1 MTLSLDERRIAEI
14 VQQVVADLRGVP
26 PELPGG
32 GPAPAPRAGVDQP
45 FAPPPGGHDQPPPAA
60 RTPPTGSTAATVH
73 GQEGVFPD
81 IDAAIAAAS
90 VAQQQ
95 LADIPLER
103 RVALVAAMRQAAAEN
118 AQVLARA
125 AWQET
130 GMGRHED
137 KIEKNLLVA
146 ERTPG
151 TEALQAHAWTGD
163 RGLTLVERA
172 PYGVIGAITPST
184 NPTSTIICNAIG
196 MVAAGNAVVF
206 NAHPGAKQCSAQTIQ
221 VLNQAIRRA
230 GGPANLITCPAEPT
244 IDSAQYL
251 MRHPAIN
258 LLVVTGGPGVVRE
271 AMSSGKKAVC
281 AGPGNPPVVVDETA
295 DLEQAARDIVKGAS
309 FDNNVICILEK
320 EIIAVDAIADKL
332 KAIMLQ
338 RGAVEIT
345 SWQLNRLMKVILAED
360 HGPGKHGVVNKAFVG
375 KSASVLLREI
385 GVSVDDGVRLV
396 VAETDAQH
404 PLVWTEQLMPVLPL
418 VRVGNADEAIDLAK
432 AVEQGMGHTAVIHSR
447 NLDVLSRM
455 SREINTSI
463 FVKNGPSLAGLGF
476 GGEGFTSFS
485 IASPTGEG
493 VTSALDFTRVRRC
506 TLVDAFRIV

>member
-1 MTLSLDERRIAEI
+1 MTLSVDERRIAEI
-14 VQQVVADLRGVP
+14 VQRVVADLRP
-26 PELPGG
+26 FEAPDA
-32 GPAPAPRAGVDQP
+32 GPAAAAPAQRVQP
-45 FAPPPGGHDQPPPAA
+45 ASAPAA
-60 RTPPTGSTAATVH
+60 ARV
-73 GQEGVFPD
+73 GQQGVFDD
-81 IDAAIAAAS
+81 IDGAIAAAAA
-90 VAQQQ
+90 AQQR
-95 LADIPLER
+95 LADLPLER
-103 RVALVAAMRQAAAEN
+103 RAALIAAMRQAIVESAP
-118 AQVLARA
+118 VLARA

-137 KIEKNLLVA
+137 KLEKNLLVA

-151 TEALQAHAWTGD
+151 TEALQAHAWSGD

-196 MVAAGNAVVF
+196 MIAAGNAVVF
-206 NAHPGAKQCSAQTIQ
+206 NAHPAAKQCSAQTVQTLNEGIQ
-221 VLNQAIRRA
+221 RA
-230 GGPANLITCPAEPT
+230 GGPPNLVTCPTEPT
-244 IDSAQYL
+244 IESAQYL
-251 MRHPAIN
+251 MRHPTIR

-271 AMSSGKKAVC
+271 AMGSGKKAIC

-309 FDNNVICILEK
+309 FDNNVVCILEK
-320 EIIAVDAIADKL
+320 EILAVDAIADPL
-332 KAIMLQ
+332 KAILWR

-360 HGPGKHGVVNKAFVG
+360 HGPGKHGVINKAFVG
-375 KSASVLLREI
+375 KSPSVILREI
-385 GVSVDDGVRLV
+385 GVNVDEGVRLV

-404 PLVWTEQLMPVLPL
+404 PLVWTEQLMPVIPL
-418 VRVGNADEAIDLAK
+418 VRVRNAGEAIDLAK
-432 AVEQGMGHTAVIHSR
+432 AVEQGMGHTAVCHSK

-493 VTSALDFTRVRRC
+493 LTSAIDFTRVRRC

>member
-14 VQQVVADLRGVP
+14 VQQVVADLRVGGAP
-26 PELPGG
+26 QPGSSAPK
-32 GPAPAPRAGVDQP
+32 PAPAAPTSGQGGVY
-45 FAPPPGGHDQPPPAA
+45 
-60 RTPPTGSTAATVH
+60 R
-73 GQEGVFPD
+73 D
-81 IDAAIAAAS
+81 IDAAITAATA
-90 VAQQQ
+90 AQRR

-103 RVALVAAMRQAAAEN
+103 RSALIAAMRQAAAEN

-125 AWQET
+125 AWSET
-130 GMGRHED
+130 GMGRWED
-137 KIEKNLLVA
+137 KLQKNELVA

-151 TEALQAHAWTGD
+151 TEMLQATAWTGD

-196 MVAAGNAVVF
+196 MIAAGNAVVF
-206 NAHPGAKQCSAQTIQ
+206 NAHPGAKACSAQTVQ
-221 VLNQAIRRA
+221 VLNQAIQRA
-230 GGPANLITCPAEPT
+230 GGPPDLITCPVEPT
-244 IDSAQYL
+244 IESAQAL
-251 MRHPAIN
+251 MRHPGIR

-271 AMSSGKKAVC
+271 AMGSGKKAIC

-309 FDNNVICILEK
+309 FDNNLVCILEK
-320 EIIAVDAIADKL
+320 EIIAVDSIADRL

-345 SWQLNRLMKVILAED
+345 SWQLSRLMKVILAED
-360 HGPGKHGVVNKAFVG
+360 HGPGKHGIINKAFVG
-375 KSASVLLREI
+375 KSPSVILREI
-385 GVSVDDGVRLV
+385 GVHVDESVRLV
-396 VAETDAQH
+396 LAETDAQH
-404 PLVWTEQLMPVLPL
+404 QLVWTEQLMPVMPL
-418 VRVGNADEAIDLAK
+418 VRVRNADEAIDLAK
-432 AVEQGMGHTAVIHSR
+432 AVEQGMGHTAMCHSK

-493 VTSALDFTRVRRC
+493 VTSAINFTRVRRC

>member
-14 VQQVVADLRGVP
+14 VQRVVADLR
-26 PELPGG
+26 PEGGQPGG
-32 GPAPAPRAGVDQP
+32 QEPARPASPRPTPTTD
-45 FAPPPGGHDQPPPAA
+45 APP
-60 RTPPTGSTAATVH
+60 S
-73 GQEGVFPD
+73 GQDGVFQD
-81 IDAAIAAAS
+81 IDEAIAAAKT
-90 VAQQQ
+90 AQRH
-95 LADIPLER
+95 LTDLPLER
-103 RVALVAAMRQAAAEN
+103 RTALVASMRKTATEHAP
-118 AQVLARA
+118 VISRA

-130 GMGRHED
+130 GMGRYED
-137 KIEKNLLVA
+137 KLAKNLLVA

-163 RGLTLVERA
+163 RGLTLVELA

-196 MVAAGNAVVF
+196 MIAAGNAAVF
-206 NAHPGAKQCSAQTIQ
+206 NAHPGAKDCSAQTIQ
-221 VLNQAIRRA
+221 LLNQAIQRA
-230 GGPANLITCPAEPT
+230 GGPPDLITCPLKPT
-244 IDSAQYL
+244 IESAQYL
-251 MRHPAIN
+251 MSHPDIR

-271 AMSSGKKAVC
+271 AMGSGKKAIC

-309 FDNNVICILEK
+309 FDNNVVCILEK
-320 EIIAVDAIADKL
+320 EIIAVDAITDRL
-332 KAIMLQ
+332 KANMLQ
-338 RGAVEIT
+338 RGAIEIT
-345 SWQLNRLMKVILAED
+345 SRQLNRLMKVILTED
-360 HGPGKHGVVNKAFVG
+360 RGPGKHGVVNKAFVG
-375 KSASVLLREI
+375 KPPSVILSEI
-385 GVSVDDGVRLV
+385 GVNVDEGVRLAI
-396 VAETDAQH
+396 AETDAQH
-404 PLVWTEQLMPVLPL
+404 QLVWTEQLMPIMPL
-418 VRVGNADEAIDLAK
+418 VRVRNADEAIDLAK
-432 AVEQGMGHTAVIHSR
+432 AVEQGMGHTAMCHSK

-493 VTSALDFTRVRRC
+493 LTSAIDFTRVRRC

>member
-1 MTLSLDERRIAEI
+1 MTLSIDERRIAQI
-14 VQQVVADLRGVP
+14 VERVVADLR
-26 PELPGG
+26 PELHPVRVQPSDQAEAATPPKAAGQSPTPVPGG
-32 GPAPAPRAGVDQP
+32 GAGEL
-45 FAPPPGGHDQPPPAA
+45 
-60 RTPPTGSTAATVH
+60 
-73 GQEGVFPD
+73 EGVFED

-90 VAQQQ
+90 AAQ
-95 LADIPLER
+95 LRLSNLPLER
-103 RVALVAAMRQAAAEN
+103 RNVLIASMRQAATEHAP
-118 AQVLARA
+118 VLARA

-130 GMGRHED
+130 GMGRYED
-137 KIEKNLLVA
+137 KLAKNLLVA

-151 TEALQAHAWTGD
+151 TEALQALAWTGD
-163 RGLTLVERA
+163 KGLTLVERA

-196 MVAAGNAVVF
+196 MVAAGNSAVF
-206 NAHPGAKQCSAQTIQ
+206 NAHPGAKRCSALTVH

-230 GGPANLITCPAEPT
+230 GGPPNLITCPEEPT
-244 IDSAQYL
+244 IESAQYL
-251 MRHPAIN
+251 MRHPDIR

-271 AMSSGKKAVC
+271 AMGSGKKAIC

-309 FDNNVICILEK
+309 FDNNVVCILEK
-320 EIIAVDAIADKL
+320 EIIAVDTIADRL
-332 KAIMLQ
+332 KANMLQ
-338 RGAVEIT
+338 RGAVEI
-345 SWQLNRLMKVILAED
+345 SPWQLNRLMKVILAED
-360 HGPGKHGVVNKAFVG
+360 HGPGRHGVVNKAYVG
-375 KSASVLLREI
+375 KSPRSILQEI
-385 GVSVDDGVRLV
+385 GMSVDEGVRLV

-404 PLVWTEQLMPVLPL
+404 PLVWTEQLMPIMPL
-418 VRVGNADEAIDLAK
+418 VRVRSADEAIDLAK
-432 AVEQGMGHTAVIHSR
+432 AVEQGMGHTAMIHSK

-493 VTSALDFTRVRRC
+493 VTSAINFTRVRRC

>member
-1 MTLSLDERRIAEI
+1 MSLSLDERRIAEI
-14 VQQVVADLRGVP
+14 VQQVVAELR
-26 PELPGG
+26 PGAQAVEADG
-32 GPAPAPRAGVDQP
+32 RATGPTQRPIQPGSHPQNAGAD
-45 FAPPPGGHDQPPPAA
+45 
-60 RTPPTGSTAATVH
+60 
-73 GQEGVFPD
+73 GVFAE
-81 IDAAIAAAS
+81 IDDAIMAAQIA
-90 VAQQQ
+90 QRR
-95 LADIPLER
+95 LLDIPLER
-103 RVALVAAMRQAAAEN
+103 RAALIAFMRQAVKEN

-137 KIEKNLLVA
+137 KTEKNLLVA

-151 TEALQAHAWTGD
+151 TEALQAQAWTGD

-172 PYGVIGAITPST
+172 PYGVIAAITPST

-196 MVAAGNAVVF
+196 MISAGNAVVF
-206 NAHPGAKQCSAQTIQ
+206 NAHPAAKQCSVQTLQ
-221 VLNQAIRRA
+221 VLNQAIQSA
-230 GGPANLITCPAEPT
+230 GGPPNLVTCAAEPT
-244 IDSAQYL
+244 IESAQYL
-251 MRHPAIN
+251 MRHPAIR

-271 AMSSGKKAVC
+271 AMGSGKKAIC

-309 FDNNVICILEK
+309 FDNNVVCILEK
-320 EIIAVDAIADKL
+320 EIIAVESIADRL

-338 RGAVEIT
+338 RGAVEV
-345 SWQLNRLMKVILAED
+345 SSSQLSRLMKVILTED
-360 HGPGKHGVVNKAFVG
+360 RGPGKHGIVNKAFVG
-375 KSASVLLREI
+375 KTPSAILQEI
-385 GVSVDDGVRLV
+385 GVAVDPSVRLA

-404 PLVWTEQLMPVLPL
+404 PLVWTEQLMPVMPL
-418 VRVGNADEAIDLAK
+418 VRVRNADEAIDLAK
-432 AVEQGMGHTAVIHSR
+432 AVEQGMGHTAMIHSK

-455 SREINTSI
+455 SLEINTSI

-506 TLVDAFRIV
+506 TLVDSFRIV

>member
-1 MTLSLDERRIAEI
+1 MTRSDERYSLDERRIAEI
-14 VQQVVADLRGVP
+14 VRQVVSDLRGS
-26 PELPGG
+26 
-32 GPAPAPRAGVDQP
+32 RAGQ
-45 FAPPPGGHDQPPPAA
+45 PPAA
-60 RTPPTGSTAATVH
+60 VIPQPKGSSVAPMP
-73 GQEGVFPD
+73 GQEGVYAD
-81 IDAAIAAAS
+81 IDAAISAAA

-103 RVALVAAMRQAAAEN
+103 RAALIAAMRRAVSEN

-130 GMGRHED
+130 GMGRQED
-137 KIEKNLLVA
+137 KVEKNLLVA

-151 TEALQAHAWTGD
+151 TEALQARAWTGD

-196 MVAAGNAVVF
+196 MIAAGNAVVF
-206 NAHPGAKQCSAQTIQ
+206 NAHPGAKGCSAQTVGI
-221 VLNQAIRRA
+221 LNLAIRHA
-230 GGPANLITCPAEPT
+230 GGPPNLVTCPADPT
-244 IDSAQYL
+244 IESAQYL
-251 MRHPAIN
+251 MQHPSIR

-271 AMSSGKKAVC
+271 AMGSGKKAIC

-295 DLEQAARDIVKGAS
+295 DLEQAARDIIKGAS
-309 FDNNVICILEK
+309 FDNNVVCILEK
-320 EIIAVDAIADKL
+320 EILAVDAIADQL

-345 SWQLNRLMKVILAED
+345 AWQLNRLMKVILAED

-375 KSASVLLREI
+375 KPPSVILREI
-385 GVSVDDGVRLV
+385 GVNVDDGVRLV

-404 PLVWTEQLMPVLPL
+404 PLVWTEQLMPVIPL
-418 VRVGNADEAIDLAK
+418 VRVRNAAEAIDLAK
-432 AVEQGMGHTAVIHSR
+432 AVEQGMGHTAMIHSK

-493 VTSALDFTRVRRC
+493 LTSAINFTRVRRC
-506 TLVDAFRIV
+506 TLVDSFRIV